1 MEWAAVAR
9 AAIQT
14 LKTEVRRR
22 TGKAEPEIL
31 TWILIRANGNV
42 QSFARPTHDA
52 RNEAGG
58 VWLCVYHYPSL
69 GKQVYAFAVCASP
82 YKLPPLPSA
91 ILPADFQMRG
101 LLPMALVMDKWRA
114 ALAGPLLK
122 NDTVGAVQQRAHLVL
137 RTMGPICKSNADW
150 TQLNVCLPA
159 AACHT

>member
-1 MEWAAVAR
+1 
-9 AAIQT
+9 
-14 LKTEVRRR
+14 
-22 TGKAEPEIL
+22 
-31 TWILIRANGNV
+31 
-42 QSFARPTHDA
+42 
-52 RNEAGG
+52 
-58 VWLCVYHYPSL
+58 
-69 GKQVYAFAVCASP
+69 
-82 YKLPPLPSA
+82 
-91 ILPADFQMRG
+91 MRG